1 MFSEG
6 SLADYFAVAGL
17 NGNEELK
24 PLEVNLDEDYF
35 VKDANKLEP
44 IVDIGIVNVSEGESL
59 PHGFQMITKT
69 PSDSQADLNHG
80 SIRAP
85 QLYLCYRRGRDKPAI
100 TDIGVSYDGQDRLLR
115 GTERLERTVGNRVA
129 NVNNSNSQ
137 HTYLTYRRAD
147 PQNPADCLA
156 VVDIRIIL
164 TNKREEPPHGYRKVG
179 RSLNR
184 SLIGS
189 NVFLCYRKA
198 EVKANCLMFTPSILQ
213 RYPMEDLDEAPLDK
227 DGHLAKFCMPM
238 GAAVECWPVQSRMPQ
253 PVFSTFVLTTERH
266 ERQYG
271 AALTYYRPFDR
282 LDQLT
287 ENQLAVLA
295 PGGLKDQSVQA
306 TVALCLVSRYPM
318 FEAFK
323 HFLEFLHYLVH
334 SNRPSA
340 VPVERYIAYFLHTVP
355 LPTPKRP
362 CILAQL
368 NDTKRICI
376 SLPEDAALSQGGA
389 AFHCLLS
396 GSPNRPDTIVNLLL
410 YALTEQK
417 LVIHS
422 LKPDHITCFCESL
435 RAAIF
440 PLQWAC
446 PYIPMCPLFLSEYT
460 AYIGPF
466 IVGVDTRYFD
476 SFKPPDDVICCDLD
490 TDTFLVSPAKAHL
503 TAANLL
509 PKKPRE
515 QLRESCASLMH
526 NFQKWNEDEARRREK
541 QAADRLFDPEIDW
554 RYDQKLHQFG
564 CQLRDA
570 FLRFMATLL
579 KDYRAHLRSV
589 RPLARHEEG
598 VDIRALFNTDAFLAA
613 NKSHSAF
620 YSLLVRTQMFAQ
632 FIQLAS
638 FDSGQHQQQLE
649 FFDDCIRRVVAED
662 KDKSAAAG
670 LQFSSGNHYNGV
682 VSYVDMPLSEGCTS
696 PIRYDSGFPT
706 QLNPDLFDDM
716 VRLAQQ
722 RAASNAAS
730 QSSLLSNHLSQQQQ
744 QQQQVAQ
751 SSGGAAAAVAA
762 AAAAG
767 SSASPAVGAAPG
779 AGIAATTAAIR
790 RSKQEMKLAF
800 KLATECKNSA
810 QDGQWARYLLTSAYS
825 LWFLALPSYAEWRG
839 ESASMIELTDWGLKL
854 LHRMHAHLRPPV
866 LQDEAP
872 FRSLLSL
879 CINRRLRS
887 CATRVCT
894 SLQALRGKPTPQT
907 HVLFNTLMTD
917 TAAAVPP
924 ELRHRQRQN
933 LAKLRCFLLAVA
945 AFKLAG
951 HLCRDRRTRTSSAS
965 SQVPV
970 HSSSVATA
978 AKAYSP
984 DAGYFTASP
993 NPSGGAS
1000 AAAATAAAPVASLVG
1015 AATTASGGLL
1025 STARSLDAADG
1036 ADCCGTGSSA
1046 ADTASCDTQVSS
1058 LGGGYGAATGG
1069 GAGTSSQRVHNMLA
1083 NRSAGLLMFHT
1094 AAVGGHRRVRLGQ
1107 PVCVQH
1113 RQHHHQQQHRKSIV
1127 LAEAGVRFN
1136 LHQPPPV
1143 SFQVAPDKQQQR
1155 QPQKLQRLRSGSA
1168 DAIDGLCQRHSRRP
1182 QSALGP
1188 LDRRMSFCC
1197 CSEAAAGSL
1206 APVEVRVSPAAVTES
1221 PDSQSSALNTPVAKH
1236 TPAAAPSIR
1245 YRSPF
1250 STEKSELH
1258 HSFFGNKRA
1267 AAAQPSGSRQQQ
1279 HHQKEAEDTVS
1290 IDSGSVASMDI
1301 GTGSRYHQ
1309 QQQQLLMTP
1318 QQSFS
1323 ASMAGMFRRT
1333 ASIRQTAGKV
1343 ASSWGKRMTDKLQAS
1358 LKLTASSST
1367 QDLHGGSSLSS
1378 LHQQNLPEDQ
1388 PDSESLC
1395 RVWRS
1400 ISRPGQPPVL
1410 SPVPHEP
1417 PLPQASGS
1425 DDSELVVQITSCTI
1439 CPSCKVCVYDEE
1451 IMDGWSADDSCMTI
1465 DCPFCCRI
1473 LRPEL
1478 SVNCSN
1484 EECFSVVYLSPMV
1497 LRKELE
1503 NLLADL
1509 GDNYLAGSAFSENIA
1524 DSSHTNCLLFWNLL
1538 WYLERLKLPH
1548 CLSYHLLQ
1556 WHRQRQPEA
1565 SSVRILCY
1573 WDISQSDSQPPMLYR
1588 LYRSRLRSQP
1598 VDDDINRLT
1607 DSVIRC
1613 IMENDMN
1620 TALKTVLARR
1630 IPEHPSPSKTAA
1642 GASPQMALRKTVGAQ
1657 RSLYR
1662 EVLFLVLVALRR
1674 DNINLS
1680 AFDHEFLDSL
1690 NETVAPKLHEY
1701 LTNRDVP
1708 RLTSLLTRDAFPPL
1722 DL

>member
-323 HFLEFLHYLVH
+323 NFLEFLHYLVH

-389 AFHCLLS
+389 AFHRLLS

-526 NFQKWNEDEARRREK
+526 NFQKWNEDEARRQEK

-682 VSYVDMPLSEGCTS
+682 VSYVDMPLSEGCT
-696 PIRYDSGFPT
+696 
-706 QLNPDLFDDM
+706 
-716 VRLAQQ
+716 
-722 RAASNAAS
+722 
-730 QSSLLSNHLSQQQQ
+730 
-744 QQQQVAQ
+744 
-751 SSGGAAAAVAA
+751 
-762 AAAAG
+762 
-767 SSASPAVGAAPG
+767 
-779 AGIAATTAAIR
+779 

-894 SLQALRGKPTPQT
+894 NLQALRGKPTPQT

-993 NPSGGAS
+993 NPSLRCRRYCRC
-1000 AAAATAAAPVASLVG
+1000 PVASLVG
-1015 AATTASGGLL
+1015 AATAASGGLL
-1025 STARSLDAADG
+1025 STARSLDAADS

-1058 LGGGYGAATGG
+1058 LGGGYGAATVGG
-1069 GAGTSSQRVHNMLA
+1069 TGSSSQRVHSMLA

-1094 AAVGGHRRVRLGQ
+1094 AAVGGHRRARLGQ

-1127 LAEAGVRFN
+1127 LAEAG
-1136 LHQPPPV
+1136 
-1143 SFQVAPDKQQQR
+1143 
-1155 QPQKLQRLRSGSA
+1155 
-1168 DAIDGLCQRHSRRP
+1168 
-1182 QSALGP
+1182 
-1188 LDRRMSFCC
+1188 
-1197 CSEAAAGSL
+1197 
-1206 APVEVRVSPAAVTES
+1206 
-1221 PDSQSSALNTPVAKH
+1221 
-1236 TPAAAPSIR
+1236 
-1245 YRSPF
+1245 
-1250 STEKSELH
+1250 
-1258 HSFFGNKRA
+1258 
-1267 AAAQPSGSRQQQ
+1267 
-1279 HHQKEAEDTVS
+1279 
-1290 IDSGSVASMDI
+1290 
-1301 GTGSRYHQ
+1301 
-1309 QQQQLLMTP
+1309 
-1318 QQSFS
+1318 
-1323 ASMAGMFRRT
+1323 
-1333 ASIRQTAGKV
+1333 
-1343 ASSWGKRMTDKLQAS
+1343 
-1358 LKLTASSST
+1358 LTASSST

-1417 PLPQASGS
+1417 PPSQASGS

-1548 CLSYHLLQ
+1548 CLSHHLLQ